1 MVKLLIDNGMKDWWQ
16 ATFPKGRQTLII
28 TDAKGYPVQ
37 ISYGEKGR
45 GKPLI
50 LLHGMGSWSYNWRH
64 SVTELSKYFR
74 VICFDAKGFGFS
86 EKPLSRRE
94 HNGHQVIEFQ
104 RIIQALCDE
113 PAVIVAESLG
123 GLVAL
128 ALAQE
133 NPQLIG
139 QLVVVNVPVFAQR
152 LPHWAMGLLAQTPLE
167 IIQTIDSLRLA
178 YLFAPLLKEIM
189 AIERRGVLFD
199 PSILTKEDVYWITY
213 PFIQFPGTIVK
224 VAEELQIAAR
234 EIENWQ
240 ANKPNMLT
248 KIQNKLSAIKCPTL
262 VLWGDQDSWFPATHG
277 EKLHQHIPN
286 SKLKI
291 LSNCYH
297 DASSGASKE
306 LNAAIL
312 EFLRDG
318 ETVLRPLDS

>member
-1 MVKLLIDNGMKDWWQ
+1 MKDWWQ
-16 ATFPKGRQTLII
+16 ATFPQGRQSLII

-37 ISYGEKGR
+37 IAYGEKGK

-64 SVTELSKYFR
+64 SIAPLSKYYR

-133 NPQLIG
+133 NPQLIAR
-139 QLVVVNVPVFAQR
+139 LVVVNVPVFTEH
-152 LPHWAMGLLAQTPLE
+152 LPHWAMLLLAKMPLE
-167 IIQTIDSLRLA
+167 IMQTIDSLRLA
-178 YLFAPLLKEIM
+178 YLFAPLFREIM

-199 PSILTKEDVYWITY
+199 PSILTQEDVYWITY
-213 PFIQFPGTIVK
+213 PFIELSGTVAK

-240 ANKPNMLT
+240 ENKPNMLT
-248 KIQNKLSAIKCPTL
+248 KIQNKLSTIRCPTL
-262 VLWGDQDSWFPATHG
+262 VLWGDLDSWFPVSHG

-286 SKLKI
+286 SKLQI

-297 DASSGASKE
+297 DASTGAFKE

-312 EFLRDG
+312 KFLHD
-318 ETVLRPLDS
+318 TDF

>member
-1 MVKLLIDNGMKDWWQ
+1 MKDWWQ
-16 ATFPKGRQTLII
+16 ATFPKGRQSLII

-37 ISYGEKGR
+37 ISYGEKGK

-64 SVTELSKYFR
+64 SIAPLSKYFR
-74 VICFDAKGFGFS
+74 VISFDAKCFGFS
-86 EKPLSRRE
+86 EKPMSRRE
-94 HNGHQVIEFQ
+94 DNGHQVIEFK
-104 RIIQALCDE
+104 RVIEALSDE

-133 NPQLIG
+133 NPQLVG
-139 QLVVVNVPVFAQR
+139 RLVVVNVPIFAER
-152 LPHWAMGLLAQTPLE
+152 LPHWAMWLLAQTPLE

-178 YLFAPLLKEIM
+178 YLFAPLLREIM
-189 AIERRGVLFD
+189 AIERRRVLFD
-199 PSILTKEDVYWITY
+199 PSILTQEDVYWITY
-213 PFIQFPGTIVK
+213 PFIELPGTVAK

-240 ANKPNMLT
+240 ENKPNMLT
-248 KIQNKLSAIKCPTL
+248 KIQNNLSEIKCPTL
-262 VLWGDQDSWFPATHG
+262 VLWGDQDSWFPVSHG

-297 DASSGASKE
+297 DASTGASE
-306 LNAAIL
+306 VLNAAII
-312 EFLRDG
+312 EFLRNTDQ
-318 ETVLRPLDS
+318 

>member
-1 MVKLLIDNGMKDWWQ
+1 MVKLFIDNGMKDWWQ
-16 ATFPKGRQTLII
+16 ATFPKGRQSLII
-28 TDAKGYPVQ
+28 TDAQGYPVQ

-64 SVTELSKYFR
+64 SVAGLSKHFR

-86 EKPLSRRE
+86 EKPSSRRE
-94 HNGHQVIEFQ
+94 HNSHQILEFK

-113 PAVIVAESLG
+113 PVVIVAESLG

-139 QLVVVNVPVFAQR
+139 QLIVVNVPVFTKH
-152 LPHWAMGLLAQTPLE
+152 LPHWAMSLLAQTPLE
-167 IIQTIDSLRLA
+167 IIQTIDTLRLA
-178 YLFAPLLKEIM
+178 YLFAPLLREIM
-189 AIERRGVLFD
+189 ARERRGVLFD
-199 PSILTKEDVYWITY
+199 PSILTQEDVYWITY
-213 PFIQFPGTIVK
+213 PFIEFPGAIAK

-234 EIENWQ
+234 EIDNWQ

-248 KIQNKLSAIKCPTL
+248 QIQNNLSAIQCPTL
-262 VLWGDQDSWFPATHG
+262 VLWGDRDSWFPVSHG
-277 EKLHQHIPN
+277 EKLHQHLPN

-297 DASSGASKE
+297 DASTGAFE
-306 LNAAIL
+306 QVNAAIL
-312 EFLRDG
+312 EFLRDT
-318 ETVLRPLDS
+318 ECS

>member
-1 MVKLLIDNGMKDWWQ
+1 MKDWWQ
-16 ATFPKGRQTLII
+16 ATFPKGRQNLII
-28 TDAKGYPVQ
+28 SDIQGYPVR

-64 SVTELSKYFR
+64 SIATLSKHFR

-86 EKPLSRRE
+86 EKTLFRRE

-113 PAVIVAESLG
+113 PAIIVAESLG

-128 ALAQE
+128 ALAEE

-139 QLVVVNVPVFAQR
+139 RLVVINVPVFAKQ
-152 LPHWAMGLLAQTPLE
+152 LPHWGMWLLTQIPPEL
-167 IIQTIDSLRLA
+167 IQTIDSLRLA
-178 YLFAPLLKEIM
+178 YLFAPLLREVM
-189 AIERRGVLFD
+189 AIERRRVLFD

-213 PFIQFPGTIVK
+213 PFIEFPGTIAK

-234 EIENWQ
+234 EIDNWQ

-248 KIQNKLSAIKCPTL
+248 KIQNNLSAIKCPTL
-262 VLWGDQDSWFPATHG
+262 ILWGDQDSWFPVNHG

-297 DASSGASKE
+297 DASTGAFEE
-306 LNAAIL
+306 LNTAII
-312 EFLRDG
+312 EFLRDT
-318 ETVLRPLDS
+318 EF

>member
-1 MVKLLIDNGMKDWWQ
+1 MKDWWQ
-16 ATFPKGRQTLII
+16 ATFPKGRQNLII

-37 ISYGEKGR
+37 IAYGEIGK

-64 SVTELSKYFR
+64 SIAPLSKYFR

-94 HNGHQVIEFQ
+94 DNGHQVIEFQ

-133 NPQLIG
+133 NPHLVG
-139 QLVVVNVPVFAQR
+139 QLVVVNVPIFAER
-152 LPHWAMGLLAQTPLE
+152 LPHWAMWLLAQTPLE
-167 IIQTIDSLRLA
+167 IMHTIDFLRLT
-178 YLFAPLLKEIM
+178 YLFAPLFREIM

-199 PSILTKEDVYWITY
+199 PSILTQEDVYWITY
-213 PFIQFPGTIVK
+213 PFIELPGTIAK

-240 ANKPNMLT
+240 ENKPNMLT
-248 KIQNKLSAIKCPTL
+248 RIQKKLGAIKCPTL
-262 VLWGDQDSWFPATHG
+262 ILWGEQDSWFPASHG

-286 SKLKI
+286 SKLQV

-297 DASSGASKE
+297 DASTGASKV
-306 LNAAIL
+306 LNAAII
-312 EFLRDG
+312 EFLRD
-318 ETVLRPLDS
+318 THF

>member
-1 MVKLLIDNGMKDWWQ
+1 MKDWWQ
-16 ATFPKGRQTLII
+16 ATFPKGRQSLII
-28 TDAKGYPVQ
+28 TDAKGYPIQ
-37 ISYGEKGR
+37 IAYGEKGK

-64 SVTELSKYFR
+64 SIAPLSKYFR

-133 NPQLIG
+133 NPQIVERLI
-139 QLVVVNVPVFAQR
+139 VVNVPVFAER
-152 LPHWAMGLLAQTPLE
+152 LPHWAMWLLAQTPLE
-167 IIQTIDSLRLA
+167 IIHTIDSLRLA
-178 YLFAPLLKEIM
+178 YLFAPLFREVM
-189 AIERRGVLFD
+189 AMERRKVLFD
-199 PSILTKEDVYWITY
+199 PSILTQEDVHWITY
-213 PFIQFPGTIVK
+213 PFIEFPGTVAK

-248 KIQNKLSAIKCPTL
+248 QIQNNLSAIKCPTL
-262 VLWGDQDSWFPATHG
+262 VLWGEQDSWFPVSHG
-277 EKLHQHIPN
+277 EKLHQQIPN

-297 DASSGASKE
+297 DASTGASE
-306 LNAAIL
+306 VLNAAII
-312 EFLRDG
+312 EFLRD
-318 ETVLRPLDS
+318 THFYRTRI

>member
-1 MVKLLIDNGMKDWWQ
+1 MFIDKRMKDWWQ
-16 ATFPKGRQTLII
+16 ATFPKGRQSLVI

-37 ISYGEKGR
+37 IAYGEKGR

-64 SVTELSKYFR
+64 SVAPLSKYYR

-86 EKPLSRRE
+86 EKPLCRRE
-94 HNGHQVIEFQ
+94 DNGHQVIEFQ

-139 QLVVVNVPVFAQR
+139 RLIVVNVPVFAEY
-152 LPHWAMGLLAQTPLE
+152 LPHWAMWLLAQMPRE
-167 IIQTIDSLRLA
+167 VMQTIDSLRLA
-178 YLFAPLLKEIM
+178 YLFAPLFREVM

-199 PSILTKEDVYWITY
+199 PSILTQEDIYWITY
-213 PFIQFPGTIVK
+213 PFTELPGTIAK

-248 KIQNKLSAIKCPTL
+248 KIQNNLSAIKCPTL
-262 VLWGDQDSWFPATHG
+262 VLWGEQDSWFPASHG
-277 EKLHQHIPN
+277 KKLHQHIPN
-286 SKLKI
+286 SKLQI
-291 LSNCYH
+291 LSNCCH
-297 DASSGASKE
+297 DASSGASE
-306 LNAAIL
+306 VLNKTIL
-312 EFLRDG
+312 EFLQD
-318 ETVLRPLDS
+318 TNF